1 MNQKDEIHRLLQL
14 KIDQYER
21 LITTEVLNRFTSEV
35 MQAFNQKARSE
46 AEGLTPEQLH
56 DLLHFLFTNRSVVK
70 LNTLIP
76 DETALQSPLLKLC
89 ISFLKIIQRDETIKL
104 TKTGALPVKIV
115 SELYEQEHIVEMILS
130 TAAKVRT
137 EKDSVSIQLVKIVS
151 QIAGLTKKREG
162 KLSLTAKGVSLMKSP
177 AKLLILLTETYFI
190 KFAWSYFDRY
200 ESEQAAQ
207 FGAGFTLVL
216 LQKYGRQEREA
227 TFYCGKFL
235 EAFPTMADEFPPIF
249 TRSSEE
255 HFGFCFIWR
264 TFQRGLYW
272 LGLVETRETGMRRDG
287 TDKLWVKS
295 TKLFDQLIYVNMK

>member
-1 MNQKDEIHRLLQL
+1 MNQKDEIQRLLQL
-14 KIDQYER
+14 KIDQYKGQ
-21 LITTEVLNRFTSEV
+21 LTPEVLNSFTNEV

-56 DLLHFLFTNRSVVK
+56 GLLHYLFTERSVVK
-70 LNTLIP
+70 LNTLIQ
-76 DETALQSPLLKLC
+76 DETALQSPLLRLC
-89 ISFLKIIQRDETIKL
+89 MSFLEIIQRDKFIKL

-115 SELYEQEHIVEMILS
+115 TELYGKGYIEEMILT

-162 KLSLTAKGVSLMKSP
+162 KLSLTAKGISLLKSP
-177 AKLLILLTETYFI
+177 AKLLILLIETYFI

-200 ESEQAAQ
+200 ESKQAAQ

-227 TFYCGKFL
+227 TFYSGKFL
-235 EAFPTMADEFPPIF
+235 KAFPMTINEFEP
-249 TRSSEE
+249 RYSSAEDQFS
-255 HFGFCFIWR
+255 HCFILR
-264 TFQRGLYW
+264 TFQRGMNW
-272 LGLVETRETGMRRDG
+272 LGLVETRKTGRRSDG
-287 TDKLWVKS
+287 TDKIWVKS
-295 TKLFDQLIYVNMK
+295 TKLFEELVKVNMK